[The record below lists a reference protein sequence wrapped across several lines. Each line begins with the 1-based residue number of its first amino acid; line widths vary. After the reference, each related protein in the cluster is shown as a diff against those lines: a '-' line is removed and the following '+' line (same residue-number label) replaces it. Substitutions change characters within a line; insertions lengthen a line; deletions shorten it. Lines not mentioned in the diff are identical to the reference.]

1 MTTIRTLLLPEG
13 FRLDQSRIYLILGIL
28 LTALGLLPIWLVDFP
43 PLGDYPVHLLRIHI
57 IRHYHDP
64 NLGYD
69 QMFTVS
75 LFPIPYILADYIL
88 IILSFIF
95 SLPISGKI
103 LLSIYVISLPCSVFY
118 LIYIFDKS
126 KYILGFLSFLFI
138 YNWYLNM
145 GFVSF
150 SISIPL
156 FLSTLAYWWK
166 NKDDLTRKKQF
177 ILSIL
182 IVSVYLSHL
191 YTFIFLIYSFIIL
204 LILSYSTMRTF
215 FNTLISLITSLILMI
230 YTVVVQ
236 LTDMIGRDHVPMVM
250 LYQTLKQRIWLA
262 SSKSFFYFM
271 SFSFPGEREVLVAV
285 SCIGLILFLRN
296 IKLIRDNLF
305 FAVLF
310 IGVLLNT
317 VLPLSIRGYLKYLVA
332 SVFINNHYIL
342 ILALSIALLMAFF
355 LLIDNMRN
363 LKKHAFFSLLLMLG
377 ILYIMMP
384 VIIAPY
390 FVYFSCRI
398 LIFIVLIGLLS
409 LSVPT
414 TPLARTFVL
423 LASVVLS
430 AIYITG
436 TLSSYM
442 SVNRGLKDY
451 YAAIERIPEREY
463 VFFQTGYRLS
473 YVGRMMPY
481 AYFSSYYYM
490 NKSGIIPGQEARA
503 RLSEAAVGPLHALH
517 YKRNP
522 SADDHNA
529 SASLETL
536 LAWKNDEAVDLGGY
550 AIALSQ
556 GPHREVAWLT
566 GKYGYKLTATI
577 GNISIFQRDSYQ
589 EDPASQSIPDTKH
602 HTARFYEEYKYLLL
616 YQDEAQIDPNIN
628 QDFDRIF
635 SQGYAHLFKRREH

>member
-1 MTTIRTLLLPEG
+1 MYTI
-13 FRLDQSRIYLILGIL
+13 
-28 LTALGLLPIWLVDFP
+28 
-43 PLGDYPVHLLRIHI
+43 
-57 IRHYHDP
+57 
-64 NLGYD
+64 
-69 QMFTVS
+69 
-75 LFPIPYILADYIL
+75 
-88 IILSFIF
+88 
-95 SLPISGKI
+95 
-103 LLSIYVISLPCSVFY
+103 
-118 LIYIFDKS
+118 
-126 KYILGFLSFLFI
+126 
-138 YNWYLNM
+138 
-145 GFVSF
+145 
-150 SISIPL
+150 
-156 FLSTLAYWWK
+156 
-166 NKDDLTRKKQF
+166 
-177 ILSIL
+177 
-182 IVSVYLSHL
+182 
-191 YTFIFLIYSFIIL
+191 
-204 LILSYSTMRTF
+204 
-215 FNTLISLITSLILMI
+215 
-230 YTVVVQ
+230 VVQ
-236 LTDMIGRDHVPMVM
+236 LIDTIGRDHIPMVL

-566 GKYGYKLTATI
+566 GKYGYKLMAVI

-589 EDPASQSIPDTKH
+589 DDPASQSISDSKF
-602 HTARFYEEYKYLLL
+602 HTAKFYEEYKYLLL

-628 QDFDRIF
+628 QDFDQIF